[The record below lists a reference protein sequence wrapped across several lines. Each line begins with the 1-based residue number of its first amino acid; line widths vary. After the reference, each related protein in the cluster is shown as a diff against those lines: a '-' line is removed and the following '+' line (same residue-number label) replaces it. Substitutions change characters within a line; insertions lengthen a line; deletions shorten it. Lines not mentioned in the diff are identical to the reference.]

1 MNDLKKTTSRKADE
15 SNFVTQSSS
24 HRGLPGRWSS
34 LVILMATV
42 FALHGVV
49 FSTLDEV
56 APIDGAHAT
65 HSEITIV
72 IEPVSIPLQIMA
84 DAR

>member
-1 MNDLKKTTSRKADE
+1 MDDQKKTTNLQPNEAL
-15 SNFVTQSSS
+15 FVENSGV
-24 HRGLPGRWSS
+24 HRGHLGRWSS
-34 LVILMATV
+34 LVILAVTV

-56 APIDGAHAT
+56 APIDGVLAT
-65 HSEITIV
+65 NEITIV